1 MTTSWTRTASCLA
14 LVSLFG
20 ASWPAGAAAPAGL
33 GRIEGYVLAVDGR
46 AAVGHTVHLIDERG
60 RDLAQTK
67 TSNEGVYRLRDLPAG
82 AYSFGVES
90 PEGQIAPVAAPPLRL
105 GAGVLERRDIKLVE
119 AAGADRERVG
129 LENRSF
135 GTWWAGLSPGT
146 KAGAVLGTFV
156 ILGLALASLDDDEE
170 EGSETDGD

>member
-14 LVSLFG
+14 LVSLLG
-20 ASWPAGAAAPAGL
+20 AGWPAGAAAPPGL
-33 GRIEGYVLAVDGR
+33 GRIEGYLLAIDGR
-46 AAVGHTVHLIDERG
+46 AAAGHTVHLIDERG
-60 RDLAQTK
+60 HDLAQSQ
-67 TSNEGVYRLRDLPAG
+67 TSTEGVYRLRDVPAG
-82 AYSFGVES
+82 AYSLGVES
-90 PEGQIAPVAAPPLRL
+90 PEGRVAPVAAPPLRL
-105 GAGVLERRDIKLVE
+105 AAGALERRDIKLVE
-119 AAGADRERVG
+119 ATGADRERVG

-170 EGSETDGD
+170 EGTEADGD